1 MNAETDSLLDPELL
15 QQYAIVDREADFE
28 DAVQNGSRKVAPGS
42 VISVKSHKSS
52 KNKVDKPKNQI
63 NLDKNTK
70 KRNNRDQGSKSSKK
84 IKS

>member
-1 MNAETDSLLDPELL
+1 MNAETDSMLDPELL
-15 QQYAIVDREADFE
+15 QQFAIVDREADFE

-52 KNKVDKPKNQI
+52 KNKVDRLDKKT

-70 KRNNRDQGSKSSKK
+70 KRNNRDQGSKSNKK